1 MMMKKIT
8 SRTRGKMINKITP
21 TGGLTWYIKWVSSFI
36 LLIGMVLTS
45 LDISPYNLFF
55 HAIGVFGWF
64 IVGMMWNDRAI
75 IFINAIAFSIFLT
88 GVINFYV

>member
-1 MMMKKIT
+1 MP
-8 SRTRGKMINKITP
+8 NKITP
-21 TGGLTWYIKWVSSFI
+21 AGGLTWYINWVSSFI
-36 LLIGMVLTS
+36 LLIGLVLTS

-55 HAIGVFGWF
+55 HSIGVFGWF
-64 IVGMMWNDRAI
+64 VVGMMWNDRAI

>member
-1 MMMKKIT
+1 MTWKKIE
-8 SRTRGKMINKITP
+8 INKVTP
-21 TGGLTWYIKWVSSFI
+21 RFDLTWYIKWISSFI
-36 LLIGMVLTS
+36 LLIGMTLTS
-45 LDISPYNLFF
+45 LDVSPYNLFF